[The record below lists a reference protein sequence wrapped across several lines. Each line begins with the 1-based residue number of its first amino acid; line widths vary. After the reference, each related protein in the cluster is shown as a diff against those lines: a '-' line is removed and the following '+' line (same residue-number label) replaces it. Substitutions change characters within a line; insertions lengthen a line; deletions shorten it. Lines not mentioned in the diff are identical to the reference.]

1 MSELRVKLTSFEG
14 PLDLLLHLIKELKVD
29 IYDIPM
35 VELTQQYLSF
45 LHSMKEMELEIA
57 GDYLVMA
64 ATLLEIKAR
73 TLIPRPVVDDV
84 DGDEA
89 EEDPRKELVDRLL
102 EYKQFQAS
110 AKILEDL
117 SLNRSSFYSKE
128 ASDLSFMQQTV
139 PLREGE
145 VSIDDLW
152 KALQKMAL
160 RNQARQPLR
169 ANLYHEVHTVQELM
183 DSIIYKIESSKEKQI
198 NFTDCFPEWNRH
210 AIVTSFLAMLQLV
223 RQHSISIIQSNP
235 YQEILIVK
243 NKSIKEKSI

>member
-1 MSELRVKLTSFEG
+1 M
-14 PLDLLLHLIKELKVD
+14 
-29 IYDIPM
+29 
-35 VELTQQYLSF
+35 
-45 LHSMKEMELEIA
+45 
-57 GDYLVMA
+57 
-64 ATLLEIKAR
+64 
-73 TLIPRPVVDDV
+73 
-84 DGDEA
+84 
-89 EEDPRKELVDRLL
+89 